1 MIGLNK
7 ISFGTEKDI
16 KENKE
21 RGIHNM
27 VLIRA
32 FARVIYN
39 VYFHA
44 WIHMLNNNLSF
55 FRLEEFLETEEQ
67 KDQKVTL
74 EKKEM
79 SLRNSS
85 SLSIA

>member
-1 MIGLNK
+1 M
-7 ISFGTEKDI
+7 T
-16 KENKE
+16 
-21 RGIHNM
+21 
-27 VLIRA
+27 
-32 FARVIYN
+32 
-39 VYFHA
+39 YFHA

>member
-1 MIGLNK
+1 
-7 ISFGTEKDI
+7 
-16 KENKE
+16 
-21 RGIHNM
+21 
-27 VLIRA
+27 
-32 FARVIYN
+32 
-39 VYFHA
+39 
-44 WIHMLNNNLSF
+44 MLNNNLNF